1 MFLSDLCTRTGPVIV
16 AGETRSRS
24 RRSVKRS
31 ARFDFPSVEIV
42 MHGNGIS
49 DSNGRLL
56 SGPPWILD
64 LRRWSVTDHG
74 CLGTI
79 RHTPRPQTGA
89 RIGRFTDSLG
99 GRRESLLRDNIVTDV
114 PGVPASTPTQ
124 RASPERGRRGDVTQ

>member
-42 MHGNGIS
+42 MHGDGIS

-64 LRRWSVTDHG
+64 LRRWSVTVHG
-74 CLGTI
+74 LLGYHST
-79 RHTPRPQTGA
+79 HTPAVDRRADWPFH
-89 RIGRFTDSLG
+89 RFTCVG
-99 GRRESLLRDNIVTDV
+99 LLEAVVSRSSGII
-114 PGVPASTPTQ
+114 S
-124 RASPERGRRGDVTQ
+124 